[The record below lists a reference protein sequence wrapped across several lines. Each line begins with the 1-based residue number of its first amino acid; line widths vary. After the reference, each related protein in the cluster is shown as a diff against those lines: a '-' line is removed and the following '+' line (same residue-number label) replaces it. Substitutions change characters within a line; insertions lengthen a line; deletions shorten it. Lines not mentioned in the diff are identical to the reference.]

1 MAEQTPL
8 MVQYQS
14 IKEQHPNEVLFFRLG
29 DFYEMFND
37 DAVEVSRL
45 LNLTLTHRG
54 SSPMCG
60 IPYHASKIYIA
71 RLLRLGK
78 KIAICEQIGDPKAKG
93 LTERKVVEIITP
105 GSVTEE
111 EYLEYG
117 TNNFLAAI
125 CFVKES
131 KETLVSFSYIDI
143 STGNFYS
150 THWNK
155 TDFSEYF
162 FKELARCNP
171 KEIIASSSVSELP
184 EFLQIKNLY
193 PNISISTY
201 PDWHFSLE
209 LTTNRLKKQFNAVT
223 LRSFSLTENS
233 PENCSAGFLLE
244 YLIKNSA
251 IKDESGILPHI
262 TTINVYTDSEFV
274 IIDDA
279 SRRNLE
285 ITSNLRDGSSAYSLL
300 ETVQFTNTAM
310 GKRLLSTWFMYP
322 LTDYNQI
329 ISRQNHV
336 QVFYDNPIG
345 LNGIR
350 EILSKILDIERLT
363 SRIALEKAHAKDVQ
377 ALRTS
382 LESAVNIQKIV
393 SELSFPVIQMETARE
408 IINLIQN
415 SILDEPS
422 TSLTEGRIIK
432 EGFSSELDHLRNL
445 QQNFNAILE
454 EYLEEEK
461 TKTGISNLKIKY
473 NRISGYYIEVSKGK
487 LSNVPEHFILR
498 RTMVTGER
506 YTTSR
511 LQELEDELLK
521 ADEQIVQLEKQLF
534 LQIRTEIAKNTNYL
548 LQLSSVIAYIDVCAS
563 LAYAGK
569 IQNWCRPEI
578 TQDDSFYVEKGRHPV
593 VERHLASGEFVPN
606 DVNLSD
612 KKFALI
618 TGPNMAGKS
627 TYLRQ
632 NALIVL
638 LAQIGS
644 FVPAQKAKLGIVD
657 RIFCRVG
664 ASDNLAK
671 GESTFLVEMSET
683 ALILRSA
690 TEKSLVIMDEVGRGT
705 STEDGLSLAW
715 AISEYLLHTV
725 KSKTLFA
732 THYHQLT
739 RMEHQNLQ
747 MLCMD
752 VLETDG
758 KIIFLRKVIEGATQN
773 SYGLHVAQLAGIP
786 KVVVDRAQSIL
797 EVIVKNSNIY
807 TDSNSDLGIYT
818 QQTQSSTT
826 EKKLVP
832 SSSLPGLFSD
842 EEMILDSILSTD
854 VNSITPLEA
863 LAKIS
868 EWKKLLSTN

>member
-14 IKEQHPNEVLFFRLG
+14 IKEQHPTEVLFFRLG

-105 GSVTEE
+105 GAVTEE

-125 CFVKES
+125 CLVKEA
-131 KETLVSFSYIDI
+131 KKTLVSFSYIDI
-143 STGNFYS
+143 STGNFYA
-150 THWNK
+150 THWDK
-155 TDFSEYF
+155 QDFSEHF
-162 FKELARCNP
+162 LKELARCSP
-171 KEIIASSSVSELP
+171 KELLVSSSISEMQ
-184 EFLQIKNLY
+184 EFLQVKNIY

-201 PDWHFSLE
+201 PDWHFAQE
-209 LTTNRLKKQFNAVT
+209 LATNRLKKQFNTVT

-244 YLIKNSA
+244 YLIKNSVL
-251 IKDESGILPHI
+251 KDESGILPHV
-262 TTINVYTDSEFV
+262 TSINVYTDSQFV
-274 IIDDA
+274 IIDDS

-285 ITSNLRDGSSAYSLL
+285 ITANLRDGSSAFSLL

-322 LTDYNQI
+322 LTDCKQI

-336 QVFYDNPIG
+336 QTFFDNPIG
-345 LNGIR
+345 LDGIR

-363 SRIALEKAHAKDVQ
+363 SRIALEKAHPKDVQ

-393 SELSFPVIQMETARE
+393 SELSFPIVQMDTANQ
-408 IINLIQN
+408 IINLIYN
-415 SILDEPS
+415 AILDDPS

-432 EGFSSELDHLRNL
+432 DGFSEELDRLRNI
-445 QQNFNAILE
+445 QQNFNSILE
-454 EYLEEEK
+454 EYLEEERVA
-461 TKTGISNLKIKY
+461 TGIPNLKVKF
-473 NRISGYYIEVSKGK
+473 NRQNGYYIEVTKGK
-487 LSNVPEHFILR
+487 LSNVPTHFILKR
-498 RTMVTGER
+498 ALVNGER

-511 LQELEDELLK
+511 LQELEDELVK
-521 ADEQIVQLEKQLF
+521 ADEKIILLEKQLF
-534 LQIRTEIAKNTNYL
+534 LQVRSEIAKQISYL

-563 LAYAGK
+563 LAYGAK
-569 IQNWCRPEI
+569 RQNWCRPEI
-578 TQDDSFYVEKGRHPV
+578 LEDDSFYVENGRHPV
-593 VERHLASGEFVPN
+593 VEYHMATGEFVPN

-644 FVPAQKAKLGIVD
+644 FVPAAKAKIGIVD

-664 ASDNLAK
+664 ASDNLAR

-715 AISEYLLHTV
+715 AISEYLLHTI

-739 RMEHQNLQ
+739 RMEHPSLQ

-752 VLETDG
+752 VLEADG
-758 KIIFLRKVIEGATQN
+758 KIIFLRKVIEGSAQN

-786 KVVVDRAQSIL
+786 LSVVNRAQSIL
-797 EVIVKNSNIY
+797 ETIVKNSNIY
-807 TDSNSDLGIYT
+807 TDSNSDLFYT
-818 QQTQSSTT
+818 QKEESKITTQL
-826 EKKLVP
+826 KP
-832 SSSLPGLFSD
+832 SNNLPGLFSD
-842 EEMILDSILSTD
+842 EEMIIDSILSTD
-854 VNSITPLEA
+854 VNCITPLEA
-863 LAKIS
+863 LSKIS
-868 EWKKLLSTN
+868 EWKKMLSTN

>member
-14 IKEQHPNEVLFFRLG
+14 IKEQHPTEVLFFRLG

-78 KIAICEQIGDPKAKG
+78 KIAICEQVGDPKAKG

-105 GSVTEE
+105 GAVTEE

-125 CFVKES
+125 CFVKET
-131 KETLVSFSYIDI
+131 KKTLVSFSYIDV
-143 STGNFYS
+143 STGNFYA
-150 THWNK
+150 THWDK
-155 TDFSEYF
+155 QDFSEHF
-162 FKELARCNP
+162 LKELARCSP
-171 KEIIASSSVSELP
+171 KELIVSTSVSELP
-184 EFLQIKNLY
+184 DFLQVKNIY

-201 PDWHFSLE
+201 PDWHFAQE
-209 LTTNRLKKQFNAVT
+209 LATNRLKKQFNAVT

-233 PENCSAGFLLE
+233 PENASAGFLLE
-244 YLIKNSA
+244 YLTKNYGL
-251 IKDESGILPHI
+251 KDDSSLAHI
-262 TTINVYTDSEFV
+262 TNINVYSDSQFV
-274 IIDDA
+274 IIDDS

-285 ITSNLRDGSSAYSLL
+285 ITSNLRDGTSAFSLL
-300 ETVQFTNTAM
+300 ETVQFTNTPM

-322 LTDYNQI
+322 LTDCKQI
-329 ISRQNHV
+329 VSRQNHV
-336 QVFYDNPIG
+336 QTFFDNPIG

-350 EILSKILDIERLT
+350 EILSRILDIERLT
-363 SRIALEKAHAKDVQ
+363 SRIALEKAHPKDVQ
-377 ALRTS
+377 ALKTS
-382 LESAVNIQKIV
+382 LESAVEIQKIV
-393 SELSFPVIQMETARE
+393 SELAFPILQMDSAIQ
-408 IINLIQN
+408 IINLVN
-415 SILDEPS
+415 NAILDDPS

-432 EGFSSELDHLRNL
+432 DGFSEELDHLRNI
-445 QQNFNAILE
+445 QENFNSILE
-454 EYLEEEK
+454 EYLEAEK
-461 TKTGISNLKIKY
+461 TSTGISNLKIKF
-473 NRISGYYIEVSKGK
+473 NRLNGYYIEVSKGK
-487 LSNVPEHFILR
+487 LSNVPSHFILKR
-498 RTMVTGER
+498 ALVNGDR

-511 LQELEDELLK
+511 LQELEDELVK
-521 ADEQIVQLEKQLF
+521 ADEKIILLEKQLF
-534 LQIRTEIAKNTNYL
+534 LQVRSQIAKEISYL

-563 LAYAGK
+563 LAHSAK
-569 IQNWCRPEI
+569 VQNWCRPEI
-578 TQDDSFYVEKGRHPV
+578 LEDDTFFIENGRHPV
-593 VERHLASGEFVPN
+593 VEYHMATGEFVPN
-606 DVNLSD
+606 NVNLSE

-632 NALIVL
+632 NALIIL

-644 FVPAQKAKLGIVD
+644 FVPASKAKLGIVD

-664 ASDNLAK
+664 ASDNLAR

-752 VLETDG
+752 VLETEG
-758 KIIFLRKVIEGATQN
+758 KIIFLRKVIEGEAQN

-786 KVVVDRAQSIL
+786 LSVVNRAQNIL
-797 EVIVKNSNIY
+797 EIIVKNSNIY

-818 QQTQSSTT
+818 QKEETKTSSQL
-826 EKKLVP
+826 EP
-832 SSSLPGLFSD
+832 SKNLPGLFSD
-842 EEMILDSILSTD
+842 EEMVIDSILSTD
-854 VNSITPLEA
+854 INSITPLEA
-863 LAKIS
+863 LSKIS
-868 EWKKLLSTN
+868 EWKKWLSTN

>member
-1 MAEQTPL
+1 M
-8 MVQYQS
+8 
-14 IKEQHPNEVLFFRLG
+14 
-29 DFYEMFND
+29 
-37 DAVEVSRL
+37 
-45 LNLTLTHRG
+45 
-54 SSPMCG
+54 
-60 IPYHASKIYIA
+60 
-71 RLLRLGK
+71 
-78 KIAICEQIGDPKAKG
+78 
-93 LTERKVVEIITP
+93 ITM
-105 GSVTEE
+105 
-111 EYLEYG
+111 
-117 TNNFLAAI
+117 
-125 CFVKES
+125 K
-131 KETLVSFSYIDI
+131 
-143 STGNFYS
+143 
-150 THWNK
+150 
-155 TDFSEYF
+155 
-162 FKELARCNP
+162 CNP
-171 KEIIASSSVSELP
+171 LISVIMPCHNSENFIIDSLKSLDN
-184 EFLQIKNLY
+184 QTYKN
-193 PNISISTY
+193 
-201 PDWHFSLE
+201 
-209 LTTNRLKKQFNAVT
+209 V
-223 LRSFSLTENS
+223 
-233 PENCSAGFLLE
+233 
-244 YLIKNSA
+244 
-251 IKDESGILPHI
+251 
-262 TTINVYTDSEFV
+262 EFV
-274 IIDDA
+274 VIDDA

-285 ITSNLRDGSSAYSLL
+285 ITSNLRDGSSAFSLL

-329 ISRQNHV
+329 VSRQNHI
-336 QVFYDNPIG
+336 QVFFDNPIG

-363 SRIALEKAHAKDVQ
+363 SRIALEKAHPKDVQ

-393 SELSFPVIQMETARE
+393 SELSFPVIQMETASQ
-408 IINLIQN
+408 IINLIKN
-415 SILDEPS
+415 AILDEPS
-422 TSLTEGRIIK
+422 TSITEGGIIK
-432 EGFSSELDHLRNL
+432 EGFSAELDRLKNI

-461 TKTGISNLKIKY
+461 TKTGIPNLKIKY

-487 LSNVPEHFILR
+487 LPSVPSHFILR

-506 YTTSR
+506 YTTPR
-511 LQELEDELLK
+511 LQELEDELIK

-534 LQIRTEIAKNTNYL
+534 LQVRNDIAQHITYL

-563 LAYAGK
+563 LAYGAK
-569 IQNWCRPEI
+569 SQNWCRPEI

-593 VERHLASGEFVPN
+593 VERHIATGEFVPN
-606 DVNLSD
+606 NVNLSD

-715 AISEYLLHTV
+715 AISEYLLHTI

-786 KVVVDRAQSIL
+786 REVVNRAQSIL

-807 TDSNSDLGIYT
+807 TDSTTDLGIYT
-818 QQTQSSTT
+818 QQNQSSST

-842 EEMILDSILSTD
+842 EEMVLDSILSTD

>member
-1 MAEQTPL
+1 
-8 MVQYQS
+8 
-14 IKEQHPNEVLFFRLG
+14 
-29 DFYEMFND
+29 
-37 DAVEVSRL
+37 
-45 LNLTLTHRG
+45 
-54 SSPMCG
+54 
-60 IPYHASKIYIA
+60 
-71 RLLRLGK
+71 
-78 KIAICEQIGDPKAKG
+78 
-93 LTERKVVEIITP
+93 
-105 GSVTEE
+105 
-111 EYLEYG
+111 
-117 TNNFLAAI
+117 
-125 CFVKES
+125 
-131 KETLVSFSYIDI
+131 
-143 STGNFYS
+143 
-150 THWNK
+150 
-155 TDFSEYF
+155 
-162 FKELARCNP
+162 
-171 KEIIASSSVSELP
+171 
-184 EFLQIKNLY
+184 
-193 PNISISTY
+193 
-201 PDWHFSLE
+201 
-209 LTTNRLKKQFNAVT
+209 
-223 LRSFSLTENS
+223 
-233 PENCSAGFLLE
+233 
-244 YLIKNSA
+244 
-251 IKDESGILPHI
+251 
-262 TTINVYTDSEFV
+262 
-274 IIDDA
+274 
-279 SRRNLE
+279 
-285 ITSNLRDGSSAYSLL
+285 
-300 ETVQFTNTAM
+300 
-310 GKRLLSTWFMYP
+310 MYP

-329 ISRQNHV
+329 VSRQNHI
-336 QVFYDNPIG
+336 QVFFDNPIG

-363 SRIALEKAHAKDVQ
+363 SRIALEKAHPKDVQ

-393 SELSFPVIQMETARE
+393 SELSFPVIQMETAGQ
-408 IINLIQN
+408 IINLINN

-422 TSLTEGRIIK
+422 TSITEGGIIK
-432 EGFSSELDHLRNL
+432 EGFSAELDRLKNI
-445 QQNFNAILE
+445 QQNFNSILE

-473 NRISGYYIEVSKGK
+473 NRISGYYIEVTKGK
-487 LSNVPEHFILR
+487 LTSVPSHFILR

-506 YTTSR
+506 YTTTR
-511 LQELEDELLK
+511 LQELEDELIK
-521 ADEQIVQLEKQLF
+521 ADEQITQLEKQLF
-534 LQIRTEIAKNTNYL
+534 LQVRNDIAQHITYL

-563 LAYAGK
+563 LAYGAK
-569 IQNWCRPEI
+569 SQNWCRPEI

-593 VERHLASGEFVPN
+593 VERHIATGEFVPN
-606 DVNLSD
+606 NVNLSD

-715 AISEYLLHTV
+715 AISEYLLHTI

-758 KIIFLRKVIEGATQN
+758 KIIFLRKVIEGSAQN

-786 KVVVDRAQSIL
+786 REVVNRAQSIL

-807 TDSNSDLGIYT
+807 TDSTTDLGIYT
-818 QQTQSSTT
+818 QQNQSSST

-842 EEMILDSILSTD
+842 EEMVLDSILSTD